1 MANKERSGSAASQP
15 ERFQR
20 EIQEKFAELS
30 RNLSASLDA
39 LKQSLEERIG
49 KLASSEEFIASVRQ
63 IVSESLKEMLAG
75 ERVRV
80 LSEILEEAQKVAEQQ
95 VAEFAESLRLAQ
107 IIEEAIEKT
116 VPAFIE
122 KNEEIA
128 ARICGKIEKY
138 VKSASGESVLSG
150 ASDDAL
156 SSLTASV
163 SRLEKD
169 VFQEIEKLK
178 VLVSSPSPG
187 LLQFMKETISNQIER
202 LAKELEASR
211 GSAFEEKGV
220 GEVIK
225 RVLATDES
233 IKTAVTDVVKQ
244 VLDSKETNLLIAQ
257 KFVDIM
263 NYVRSEVPKLV
274 QKAVSELQ
282 GGLPGQS
289 G

>member
-1 MANKERSGSAASQP
+1 MTNGGRSGSAASQP
-15 ERFQR
+15 EGLQR

-30 RNLSASLDA
+30 RNLSASVDA
-39 LKQSLEERIG
+39 LKQSLEEGIG
-49 KLASSEEFIASVRQ
+49 KLTSSEEFISSVRQ

-107 IIEEAIEKT
+107 IVEEAIEKT
-116 VPAFIE
+116 VPAVIE
-122 KNEEIA
+122 KNEEIV
-128 ARICGKIEKY
+128 ARICRKIEEY
-138 VKSASGESVLSG
+138 VKSTSGESVSSG

-156 SSLTASV
+156 CSLTASV

-211 GSAFEEKGV
+211 GSAFEGKGV
-220 GEVIK
+220 EEVIK
-225 RVLATDES
+225 RVLATDET
-233 IKTAVTDVVKQ
+233 IETTVTDVVKQ

-274 QKAVSELQ
+274 QKAASELQ
-282 GGLPGQS
+282 GGLPAQS